1 MALLRYFFPM
11 YPLGH
16 KVSDISSI
24 GMVRGAAAAAAAAAG
39 LDESFLII
47 VLATTPRPVTL

>member
-24 GMVRGAAAAAAAAAG
+24 GMVRVALAAAAAEG